1 MKSNSQIRQ
10 ETLAVMQ
17 GNWGIIAVIFIIYSI
32 IAGACSCLYA
42 IPTIFLGWPIAFGLA
57 MLYLKFVRG
66 EQKLTISE
74 LFSALKEPYYWK
86 SVCLYLLTYIYTFLW
101 TLLFIIPGIIKS
113 LSYALAPYILADN
126 PDITAEEAIDKSM
139 KMMKGHKMDLFL
151 MLLGYM
157 GFAMLSIFALCI
169 PLLWIAPYYMA
180 VMAKFYEEVKHEYE
194 KSIKA

>member
-10 ETLAVMQ
+10 ETLSVMQ
-17 GNWGIIAVIFIIYSI
+17 GNWGISAVIFIIYGI

-42 IPTIFLGWPIAFGLA
+42 IPTIFLAWPIAFGVV

-74 LFSALKEPYYWK
+74 IFSALKEPYYWK

-126 PDITAEEAIDKSM
+126 PDITAEEAIEQSM

-157 GFAMLSIFALCI
+157 GFALLSIFALCI
-169 PLLWIAPYYMA
+169 PLLWIAPYYIA

-194 KSIKA
+194 TSANA